1 MKTTIEKNLNA
12 SISSLAE
19 KAAQMTNAELSLFIR
34 IMDMVTGNPARRQ
47 FVMNYTGK
55 MKDLPAILETI

>member
-1 MKTTIEKNLNA
+1 MNTTIKTNLNS

-19 KAAQMTNAELSLFIR
+19 KAAQMTDDELSLLIK